1 MSSTTPHHCFIDN
14 DVEYISLEDA
24 VEVINTNNNQIR
36 WLREKVSTLIKLV
49 EEKDDYINKLEEKT
63 TNWVINLKETIKEKD
78 QRIKEL
84 TPEEKGNRLHEE
96 YLTLTPE
103 QQENWDLHGPNKPWE
118 Y

>member
-1 MSSTTPHHCFIDN
+1 MSSTPPEQYSMLPIK
-14 DVEYISLEDA
+14 DA
-24 VEVINTNNNQIR
+24 V
-36 WLREKVSTLIKLV
+36 KLLN
-49 EEKDDYINKLEEKT
+49 EKDDYINKLEEKT
-63 TNWVINLKETIKEKD
+63 TNWVMNLKETIKEKD

-84 TPEEKGNRLHEE
+84 TPETPEEKGNRLHEE